1 MCIGGQIEDILSKE
15 KGEVLVDVKVTDS
28 TGESPIECEML
39 WAWVSK
45 QRK

>member
-1 MCIGGQIEDILSKE
+1 MQIEEILSKE